1 MSSLNRWSQKDAY
14 IFAETYA
21 NKGINED
28 LALRTYSARL
38 LGSDPE
44 LVLHGGGNTSVKSTF
59 VDLFGNI
66 KKVLHV
72 KGSGWDLETIEPEG
86 HPAVNLDQLIKLRKL
101 KKLSD
106 EDMVAIQRQNLI
118 NPNSPN
124 PSVETLLHAFIPEK
138 FIDHTHS
145 ISVLAIANQ
154 PNATEIC
161 KELFG
166 DKLGI
171 VPYVMPGFDLAI
183 AAVNNYELI
192 SQELASSNKK
202 IEGLIL
208 LNHGIFTFGSTA
220 KESYER
226 MIKTVNKAESF
237 LNRKVNL
244 KIDRNIDVK
253 KINDSHD
260 KIIPILRGI
269 LGRKSFEYGGRK
281 NLIFSIRSNEN
292 INEFL
297 TKKNLKELIQRGVA
311 TPDHVI
317 RTKSYP
323 LLIQPLST
331 DELITEDD
339 INYWKNNLDK
349 DLQLYID
356 EYKNYFNKHNS
367 RVGGIKKQLN
377 PIPKIL
383 LLPGFG
389 LIGIGNDKKSSD
401 IVADIGESWIET
413 VLSAES
419 ITKFKPVSES
429 DTFDLEYW
437 SLEQAKISKQ
447 KFGPFTGQIVLITG
461 GAGVIGSQIAKDF
474 KKQGAEVILLDISE
488 ESLLKIQKELGPEI
502 KYYQC
507 DLNNID
513 EIKKVFKKILLN
525 FGGIDIVVSNAGA
538 AYECSLE
545 NLNFDLFE
553 NSMKINL
560 YSHYFVSQEAIKIF
574 KSQDYKELDI
584 KKMIGGQLLFN
595 ISKQALNPGPNFGA
609 YGIAKSALVALM
621 KQYALE
627 AADSN
632 IRSNGINADRIKSG
646 LLNNDLI
653 KKRAKSRGLSEDEYM
668 RGNLLK
674 SEVRPNDVSNAFIS
688 LALMKKTTG
697 AILTVDGGN
706 IAAMVR

>member
-1 MSSLNRWSQKDAY
+1 M
-14 IFAETYA
+14 I
-21 NKGINED
+21 I
-28 LALRTYSARL
+28 
-38 LGSDPE
+38 
-44 LVLHGGGNTSVKSTF
+44 
-59 VDLFGNI
+59 
-66 KKVLHV
+66 HV
-72 KGSGWDLETIEPEG
+72 
-86 HPAVNLDQLIKLRKL
+86 
-101 KKLSD
+101 
-106 EDMVAIQRQNLI
+106 
-118 NPNSPN
+118 
-124 PSVETLLHAFIPEK
+124 
-138 FIDHTHS
+138 
-145 ISVLAIANQ
+145 
-154 PNATEIC
+154 
-161 KELFG
+161 
-166 DKLGI
+166 
-171 VPYVMPGFDLAI
+171 
-183 AAVNNYELI
+183 
-192 SQELASSNKK
+192 
-202 IEGLIL
+202 
-208 LNHGIFTFGSTA
+208 
-220 KESYER
+220 
-226 MIKTVNKAESF
+226 
-237 LNRKVNL
+237 
-244 KIDRNIDVK
+244 
-253 KINDSHD
+253 
-260 KIIPILRGI
+260 KIIPLLRGI

-281 NLIFSIRSNEN
+281 NLIFSIRSSEN

-297 TKKNLKELIQRGVA
+297 KNKNLKELIKRGVA

-317 RTKSYP
+317 RTKAYP
-323 LLIQPLST
+323 LLIQPFST
-331 DELITEDD
+331 NELITEED
-339 INYWKNNLDK
+339 INYWKTNLDK
-349 DLQLYID
+349 DLQIYID
-356 EYKNYFNKHNS
+356 EYKNYFNKNNL

-447 KFGPFTGQIVLITG
+447 KFSSFTGQIVLITG

-488 ESLLKIQKELGPEI
+488 EGLLKTQKELGPEV

-507 DLNNID
+507 DLTNIS
-513 EIKKVFKKILLN
+513 EIQKVFKKILLN

-538 AYECSLE
+538 ASECSLE

-553 NSMKINL
+553 RSMKINL
-560 YSHYFVSQEAIKIF
+560 YSHYFISQEAIKIF
-574 KSQDYKELDI
+574 KSQDFKELDI

-595 ISKQALNPGPNFGA
+595 ISKQALNPGPNFGS

-646 LLNNDLI
+646 LLNKDLI
-653 KKRAKSRGLSEDEYM
+653 TKRAKSRGLSEDEYM

-674 SEVRPNDVSNAFIS
+674 SEVLPHDVSNAFVS

>member
-1 MSSLNRWSQKDAY
+1 MSSLNRWSQKDAN
-14 IFAETYA
+14 IFVEKYA
-21 NKGINED
+21 DKGINED
-28 LALRTYSARL
+28 VALRTYSARL
-38 LGSDPE
+38 LGADPE

-59 VDLFGNI
+59 VDLFGNM

-86 HPAVNLDQLIKLRKL
+86 HPAVNLEPLIKLRKL
-101 KKLSD
+101 EKLSD

-145 ISVLAIANQ
+145 ISILAIANQ
-154 PNATEIC
+154 PNAAEIC
-161 KELFG
+161 KEVFG

-183 AAVNNYELI
+183 SALNYYELI
-192 SQELASSNKK
+192 SEKLALSNKK

-226 MIKTVNKAESF
+226 MIKIVNKANSF

-244 KIDRNIDVK
+244 KINRNIDLK
-253 KINDSHD
+253 NINDNHV
-260 KIIPILRGI
+260 KFIPLLRGI

-281 NLIFSIRSNEN
+281 NLIFSIRSSEN

-297 TKKNLKELIQRGVA
+297 RKKNLKELIKRGVA

-317 RTKSYP
+317 RTKAYP
-323 LLIQPLST
+323 LLIQPFST
-331 DELITEDD
+331 DKLTTEED
-339 INYWKNNLDK
+339 INYWKTNLDK
-349 DLQLYID
+349 DLQIYID
-356 EYKNYFNKHNS
+356 EYKNYFNKNNS
-367 RVGGIKKQLN
+367 RVGGMKKQLN

-383 LLPGFG
+383 LIPGFG
-389 LIGIGNDKKSSD
+389 LIGIGNDKKTSD

-419 ITKFKPVSES
+419 IAKFKPVSES

-447 KFGPFTGQIVLITG
+447 KFSSFTGQIVLVTG

-474 KKQGAEVILLDISE
+474 KKRGAEVILLDISKE
-488 ESLLKIQKELGPEI
+488 GLLKTQKELGPEV

-507 DLNNID
+507 DLTKIS
-513 EIKKVFKKILLN
+513 EIQRVFKKILLN

-538 AYECSLE
+538 ASECSLE

-553 NSMKINL
+553 SSMKINL
-560 YSHYFVSQEAIKIF
+560 YSHYFISQEAIKIF
-574 KSQDYKELDI
+574 KFQDFKEVDI

-595 ISKQALNPGPNFGA
+595 ISKQALNPGPNFGS
-609 YGIAKSALVALM
+609 YGIAKSGLVALM

-653 KKRAKSRGLSEDEYM
+653 TKRAKSRGVSEDEYM

-674 SEVRPNDVSNAFIS
+674 SEVLPHDVSNAFVS

>member
-1 MSSLNRWSQKDAY
+1 MSSLNRWSQKDAN
-14 IFAETYA
+14 IFVEKYA
-21 NKGINED
+21 DKGINED
-28 LALRTYSARL
+28 VALRTYSARL
-38 LGSDPE
+38 LGADPE

-59 VDLFGNI
+59 VDLFGNM

-86 HPAVNLDQLIKLRKL
+86 HPAVNLEPLIKLRKL
-101 KKLSD
+101 EKLSD

-145 ISVLAIANQ
+145 ISILAIANQ
-154 PNATEIC
+154 PNAAEIC

-183 AAVNNYELI
+183 SALNYYELI
-192 SQELASSNKK
+192 SEKLALSNKK

-226 MIKTVNKAESF
+226 MIKIVNKANSF

-244 KIDRNIDVK
+244 KINRNIDLK
-253 KINDSHD
+253 NINDNHV
-260 KIIPILRGI
+260 KFIPLLRGI

-281 NLIFSIRSNEN
+281 NLIFSIRSSEN

-297 TKKNLKELIQRGVA
+297 RKKNLKELIKRGVA

-317 RTKSYP
+317 RTKAYP
-323 LLIQPLST
+323 LLIQPFST
-331 DELITEDD
+331 DKLTTEED
-339 INYWKNNLDK
+339 INYWKTNLDK
-349 DLQLYID
+349 DLQIYID
-356 EYKNYFNKHNS
+356 EYKNYFNKNNS
-367 RVGGIKKQLN
+367 RVGGMKKQLN

-383 LLPGFG
+383 LIPGFG
-389 LIGIGNDKKSSD
+389 LIGIGNDKKTSD

-419 ITKFKPVSES
+419 IAKFKPVSES

-447 KFGPFTGQIVLITG
+447 KFSSFTGQIVLITG

-474 KKQGAEVILLDISE
+474 KKRGAEVILLDISKE
-488 ESLLKIQKELGPEI
+488 GLLKTQKELGPEV

-507 DLNNID
+507 DLTNIS
-513 EIKKVFKKILLN
+513 EIKRVFKKLLLN
-525 FGGIDIVVSNAGA
+525 FGGIDLVVSNAGA
-538 AYECSLE
+538 ASECSLE

-553 NSMKINL
+553 SSMKINL
-560 YSHYFVSQEAIKIF
+560 YSHYFISQEAIKIF
-574 KSQDYKELDI
+574 KFQDFKEEDI

-595 ISKQALNPGPNFGA
+595 ISKQALNPGPNFGS
-609 YGIAKSALVALM
+609 YGIAKSGLVALM

-653 KKRAKSRGLSEDEYM
+653 AKRAKSRGVSEDEYM

-674 SEVRPNDVSNAFIS
+674 SEVLPHDVSNAFVS

>member
-1 MSSLNRWSQKDAY
+1 MSSQNKWSEKEALLMIKAYAKKD
-14 IFAETYA
+14 
-21 NKGINED
+21 INSD

-59 VDLFGNI
+59 IDLFGN
-66 KKVLHV
+66 KEDVLHV
-72 KGSGWDLETIEPEG
+72 KGSGWDLGTIEPEG
-86 HPAVNLDQLIKLRKL
+86 HPAVKLKPLLKLRDL
-101 KKLSD
+101 KKLTD

-145 ISVLAIANQ
+145 ISILAIANQ
-154 PNATEIC
+154 PNAIEIC
-161 KELFG
+161 EEIFG
-166 DKLGI
+166 DRLGI
-171 VPYVMPGFDLAI
+171 VPYVMPGFNLAI
-183 AAVNNYELI
+183 SAINNYELTLKKL
-192 SQELASSNKK
+192 SLKNKK

-226 MIKTVNKAESF
+226 MIKIVNEANIF
-237 LNRKVNL
+237 LKRKVNL
-244 KIDRNIDVK
+244 NIDRNIDIR
-253 KINDSHD
+253 KINDPQV
-260 KIIPILRGI
+260 KLIPYLRGI
-269 LGRKSFEYGGRK
+269 LGRKSYEYGGRK
-281 NLIFSIRSNEN
+281 NLIFSIRNNEN
-292 INEFL
+292 INEL
-297 TKKNLKELIQRGVA
+297 LRNKNIKDLIKRGVA

-317 RTKSYP
+317 RTKAYP
-323 LLIQPLST
+323 LLIKSISNNNIISK
-331 DELITEDD
+331 ED
-339 INYWKNNLDK
+339 INYWKTNLDK
-349 DLQLYID
+349 DLQIYID
-356 EYKNYFNKHNS
+356 EYKNYFKKNNS
-367 RVGGIKKQLN
+367 RVGDIKKELN
-377 PIPKIL
+377 PVPKIL
-383 LLPGFG
+383 LMPGVG
-389 LIGIGNDKKSSD
+389 LIGVGNDKKSAN

-419 ITKFKPVSES
+419 IKKFKPVSES

-447 KFGPFTGQIVLITG
+447 KFSSFTGQIVLITG

-474 KKQGAEVILLDISE
+474 KKQGAEVILLDISQE
-488 ESLLKIQKELGPEI
+488 ALLKTQNEFGPEV

-507 DLNNID
+507 DLTKIS
-513 EIKKVFKKILLN
+513 EIKKVFEEIVVN
-525 FGGIDIVVSNAGA
+525 FGGIDIVVSNAGSA
-538 AYECSLE
+538 SECSLE
-545 NLNFDLFE
+545 NLNFDLFQR
-553 NSMKINL
+553 SMKINL
-560 YSHYFVSQEAIKIF
+560 FSHHFISQEAVKIF
-574 KSQDYKELDI
+574 KSQDYQELDR
-584 KKMIGGQLLFN
+584 KKMLGGQLLFN
-595 ISKQALNPGPNFGA
+595 ISKQALNPGPNFGS
-609 YGIAKSALVALM
+609 YGVAKAALLALM

-646 LLNNDLI
+646 LLNKDLI
-653 KKRAKSRGLSEDEYM
+653 TKRAQSRGLSEDEYM
-668 RGNLLK
+668 RGNLLNL
-674 SEVRPNDVSNAFIS
+674 EVHPQDVSNAFIS